1 MDFQISPGIKMLG
14 RIKTMGT
21 EIIKPEGYLDYIN
34 SPDDIEQLNNEQLIS
49 LASEIRNFLIHK
61 VSKTGGHL
69 ASNLG
74 VVELTLAIHKIFK
87 TDRDKIV
94 WDVGHQTYVHKI
106 LTGRKD
112 KFDTLRKF
120 GGLAGF
126 PKTSESL
133 HDSFNTGHSSTSIS
147 AALGIARAR
156 DLKKENYSVV
166 AVIGDG
172 AMTGG
177 MAYEAL
183 NDAGRSTSNFI
194 VILNDNEMSIAQ
206 NVGGMSKYLSKLRTD
221 PFYTKTKEDID
232 NFLNRMPNFS
242 KKARRAIEKLK
253 GTVRYLFT
261 PGVFFEQLGY
271 KYYGPVDGHNME
283 ELVKALIAAKKVKG
297 PVLVHV
303 NTQKGRGYSFAEE
316 SPDRFHGIAPFE
328 IETGETFGSNDPDY
342 SAVFGDALIAQ
353 AAVNDRIV
361 AISAAMAKGTGLHKF
376 SREFPQRF
384 FDVGIAEQHAVTSAA
399 GMAINGMIPVV
410 AIYSSFLQR
419 AYDQIIHDVAT
430 QKLHVIF
437 AIDRAGIVG
446 EDGETH
452 QGVFDMSFLSHIP
465 NLTVMA
471 PADYYELRQMLDYA
485 INGQKGPVAIRYPRG
500 RGKECIA
507 FKSPFQPGRGSVVRK
522 GKKICILA
530 VGSMVE
536 TALMAAEKLELSG
549 IDAEV
554 VSARFIKPMDE
565 ELIIGCAN
573 KFKYIVTLEDNC
585 KAGGFGSRVLEVLN
599 KYGMKSNLNILGLPD
614 EFIPHGSRNEL
625 LKKLGLDTD
634 SLVDYILSMEMAPA
648 TISGK

>member
-1 MDFQISPGIKMLG
+1 V
-14 RIKTMGT
+14 
-21 EIIKPEGYLDYIN
+21 GYLEGIN
-34 SPDDIEQLNNEQLIS
+34 SPDDIKKLSYEELTL
-49 LASEIRNFLIHK
+49 LAEELRDFLINK

-74 VVELTLAIHKIFK
+74 VVELTLALHKIFQ
-87 TDRDKIV
+87 TDFDQIV
-94 WDVGHQTYVHKI
+94 WDVGHQSYVHKI
-106 LTGRKD
+106 ITGRKEQ
-112 KFDTLRKF
+112 FETLRKLE
-120 GGLAGF
+120 GLAGF
-126 PKTSESL
+126 PKTCESN
-133 HDSFNTGHSSTSIS
+133 HDCFNTGHSSTSIS

-183 NDAGRSTSNFI
+183 NDAGRSTTNFI

-206 NVGGMSKYLSKLRTD
+206 NVGAMSKYLSKLRTD

-242 KKARRAIEKLK
+242 KKARRAISKLK
-253 GTVRYLFT
+253 GTVKYIFT

-271 KYYGPVDGHNME
+271 KYYGPIEGHNIE
-283 ELVKALIAAKKVKG
+283 EIGKALVAAKKIKG

-303 NTQKGRGYSFAEE
+303 NTQKGKGYSFAEE

-328 IETGETFGSNDPDY
+328 VGTGETYGQSAPDY
-342 SAVFGDALIAQ
+342 SEIFGNTMCAL
-353 AAVNDRIV
+353 AASDERLV
-361 AISAAMAKGTGLHKF
+361 AISAAMAKGTGLFRF
-376 SREFPQRF
+376 SNEFPNRF

-399 GMAINGMIPVV
+399 GMAAKGLIPVV

-419 AYDQIIHDVAT
+419 AYDQIVHDVAT
-430 QKLHVIF
+430 QNLHVVF

-452 QGVFDMSFLSHIP
+452 QGVFDLTYLSHIP

-485 INGQKGPVAIRYPRG
+485 VNGQNGPAAIRYPRG
-500 RGKECIA
+500 RGKEFLGQRLPIEA
-507 FKSPFQPGRGSVVRK
+507 GKGAVVKSGEKV
-522 GKKICILA
+522 CILA

-536 TALMAAEKLELSG
+536 TALHAAEILGKSN
-549 IDAEV
+549 IDPQV
-554 VSARFIKPMDE
+554 VSARFVKPVDE
-565 ELIIGCAN
+565 ELILNITE
-573 KFKYIVTLEDNC
+573 KFDYIITLEDNC
-585 KAGGFGSRVLEVLN
+585 RFGGFGSRVLEFVNTKGL
-599 KYGMKSNLNILGLPD
+599 KSNISIMGMPD
-614 EFIPHGSRNEL
+614 EFIPHGSRAEL
-625 LKKLGLDTD
+625 LRKLGLDAE
-634 SLVDYILSMEMAPA
+634 SIAA
-648 TISGK
+648 HIAGNIK